1 MKDKKTSIRGNLI
14 RELIANITDTS
25 LGEPIQTGKFR
36 KHPVEPL
43 WKCPSGYLYEKIEFE
58 NLVMEYLKPE
68 EKSSGKVI
76 LQLHGGGYI
85 GPMKNVY
92 RRFAVN
98 YSELC
103 KGVDVLTID
112 YRVAPEEPFPAA
124 LEDAVTAYKW
134 LVEEKNYES
143 KNIMVVG
150 DSAGGGLAL
159 ALCLYLKDNRIS
171 LPAGIVVMSPWN
183 DLTNSG
189 TSYIEN
195 YEIDPLFGK
204 TTNNMLYD
212 SAYIGENDP
221 HNPYISPIYG
231 DFTEFPPM
239 LMQVGTHE
247 VLLSD
252 TLTVAEKAKK
262 QKVKVKLSIYE
273 GMFHV
278 FQMAGDL
285 IPESKAAWK
294 EVGSFINRIWKIK

>member
-1 MKDKKTSIRGNLI
+1 MKEKKTSIRGNLV

-36 KHPVEPL
+36 KHPVEPQ
-43 WKCPSGYLYEKIEFE
+43 WKCPSGYLYEKMKIDDFI
-58 NLVMEYLKPE
+58 MEYLKPE

-85 GPMKNVY
+85 GPMKNLY
-92 RRFAVN
+92 RRFAIN
-98 YSELC
+98 YSELS
-103 KGVDVLTID
+103 KGAEVLTID
-112 YRVAPEEPFPAA
+112 YRVAPEDPFPAA
-124 LEDAVTAYKW
+124 LEDAVAAYRW
-134 LVEEKNYES
+134 LIEEKNYES
-143 KNIMVVG
+143 KDIMVVG

-159 ALCLYLKDNRIS
+159 ALCLYLRDNMIS
-171 LPAGIVVMSPWN
+171 LPAGIVTMSPWN

-212 SAYIGENDP
+212 STYIGENDP

-231 DFTEFPPM
+231 DFTGFPPM

-252 TLTVAEKAKK
+252 TLIVAEKAKK
-262 QKVKVKLSIYE
+262 QNVKVKLSVYE

-278 FQMAGDL
+278 FQMSGDL
-285 IPESKAAWK
+285 IPESKAAWR
-294 EVGSFINRIWKIK
+294 EVGTFINRIWKIK

>member
-36 KHPVEPL
+36 KHPIEPP
-43 WKCPSGYLYEKIEFE
+43 WKCPSGYLYDKIEFE

-124 LEDAVTAYKW
+124 LEDAVTAYEW

-143 KNIMVVG
+143 KNIIVVG

-204 TTNNMLYD
+204 TTNNMLYG

>member
-1 MKDKKTSIRGNLI
+1 MKEKKISIRGNLV
-14 RELIANITDTS
+14 RELINNITDTS

-36 KHPVEPL
+36 KHPVEPP
-43 WKCPSGYLYEKIEFE
+43 WKCPNGYLYEKIELDNF
-58 NLVMEYLKPE
+58 VMEYLKPE
-68 EKSSGKVI
+68 EKSNGKVI

-98 YSELC
+98 YSELG
-103 KGVDVLTID
+103 KSTEVLTID
-112 YRVAPEEPFPAA
+112 YRVAPENPFPAA
-124 LEDAVTAYKW
+124 LEDAIAAYQW
-134 LVEEKNYES
+134 LIEEKNYES
-143 KNIMVVG
+143 KKIMVVG

-159 ALCLYLKDNRIS
+159 ALCLYLRDNEIS

-183 DLTNSG
+183 DLTHSG

-212 SAYIGENDP
+212 SSYIGDNNP
-221 HNPYISPIYG
+221 HNPYISPVYG
-231 DFTEFPPM
+231 DFTGFPPM

-252 TLTVAEKAKK
+252 TLTVAERARN
-262 QKVKVKLSIYE
+262 QKVKVKLSVYE

-294 EVGSFINRIWKIK
+294 EVGTFINKIWRTK